1 MTPYYRH
8 QLQQRFVMRVYWQRW
23 QINSPISRHEWV
35 LDVTLRAR
43 LARTQKQACLLRVLT
58 HNTAGS
64 NE

>member
-1 MTPYYRH
+1 
-8 QLQQRFVMRVYWQRW
+8 MRVYWQRW